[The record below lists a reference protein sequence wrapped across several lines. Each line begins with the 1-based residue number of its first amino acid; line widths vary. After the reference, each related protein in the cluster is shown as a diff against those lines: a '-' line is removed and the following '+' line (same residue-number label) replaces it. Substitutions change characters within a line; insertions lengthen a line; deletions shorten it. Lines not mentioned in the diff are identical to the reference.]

1 MITIAYA
8 NEYGEP
14 ITPDQLSSLSDYNK
28 LIKEDGVL
36 RIIECYMDNHLG
48 GIEFYKHDGITIS
61 EIFERL
67 NTNTVTVVELDPV
80 IGNYSAHKKTTFKE
94 GIIKHIKMSLYLNSS
109 VVCEQAI
116 DVATNSPILNS
127 TIKYLYDN
135 YAIKNEIGDE
145 KFNFRYNSDGS
156 LRRMGGERPYFN
168 EYDDSMD
175 ATEIAIRFPNLLIE
189 HPYYAEANFLP

>member
-14 ITPDQLSSLSDYNK
+14 ITPDQLNTLSDYNK
-28 LIKEDGVL
+28 VIKEDGVL

-61 EIFERL
+61 EIFARL

-80 IGNYSAHKKTTFKE
+80 IDNYTAHKRTTFKE
-94 GIIKHIKMSLYLNSS
+94 GIIKHIEMSLYLNSS
-109 VVCEQAI
+109 VICEQGI
-116 DVATNSPILNS
+116 NVNTLLPVLES
-127 TIKYLYDN
+127 TVKYLYDN
-135 YAIKNEIGDE
+135 DAIKNEIGDE

-156 LRRMGGERPYFN
+156 LRNMGGERPYFN
-168 EYDDSMD
+168 EYDDSIT
-175 ATEIAIRFPNLLIE
+175 AAEVAIRFPNLFIE
-189 HPYYAEANFLP
+189 HPYYAVANFLP